1 MILAAILRVYH
12 GPGSFN
18 DRLNMTVATYDRR
31 GRLVDFDIA
40 APASMFQLCNASY
53 DMLNA
58 AFNFGVR

>member
-1 MILAAILRVYH
+1 
-12 GPGSFN
+12 
-18 DRLNMTVATYDRR
+18 MTVATYDRR

-58 AFNFGVR
+58 AFNFGVRRV